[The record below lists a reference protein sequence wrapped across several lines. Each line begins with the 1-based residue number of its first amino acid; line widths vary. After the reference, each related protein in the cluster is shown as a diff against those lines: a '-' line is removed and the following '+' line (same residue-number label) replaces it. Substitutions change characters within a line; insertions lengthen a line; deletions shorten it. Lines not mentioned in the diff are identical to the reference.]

1 MYSHIVL
8 EPIKSKWSPRIWIST
23 INRHHS
29 EFTKHV
35 IKEKISDTKSEI
47 IAELGRTSITV
58 RDFIN
63 LTVGDVITLDKSIHD
78 GIDIYV
84 ENKLKYSGTVGI
96 YHNKLAVKVQ
106 KMYGM
111 EDSFNG

>member
-1 MYSHIVL
+1 
-8 EPIKSKWSPRIWIST
+8 
-23 INRHHS
+23 
-29 EFTKHV
+29 
-35 IKEKISDTKSEI
+35 
-47 IAELGRTSITV
+47 
-58 RDFIN
+58 
-63 LTVGDVITLDKSIHD
+63 VGDVITLDKSIHD